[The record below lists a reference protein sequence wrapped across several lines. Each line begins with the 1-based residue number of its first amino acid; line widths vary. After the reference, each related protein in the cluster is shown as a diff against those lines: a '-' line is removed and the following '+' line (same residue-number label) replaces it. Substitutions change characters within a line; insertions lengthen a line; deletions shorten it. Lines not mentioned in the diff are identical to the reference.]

1 MRPDVTNLFKS
12 RKHEILT
19 FPVSETCDRD
29 SGGPDFDLHGIYVY
43 RYGVGRFFKCHGLQ
57 LVHADCGIVRCV
69 YVPFGKQ

>member
-1 MRPDVTNLFKS
+1 MLQIYLKAENMKYKRSLFQKLA
-12 RKHEILT
+12 IVI
-19 FPVSETCDRD
+19 PVVLI
-29 SGGPDFDLHGIYVY
+29 FDLHGIYVY